1 MTRDAQFIQQLES
14 YLDEYEGPTTLPERV
29 REAVRAELP
38 KTKQAGRLRG
48 PARYLSMFST
58 RTAQVALGL
67 AAAALIVAVG
77 AFLYAGR
84 NVGTDDATPSPSA
97 QAEAS
102 ASVAAAEIC
111 EATAVNQR
119 GFGAGT
125 LDVVWCAY
133 GRGEPRSIAFTME
146 GSFAIA
152 QDSFFPGRGT
162 LWLRPE
168 AGGAITL
175 ALHEDQPVDDV
186 VADVTSR
193 EGYAATEASA
203 VTLGGRDAR
212 VLDISLEE
220 GAASGDVDPLIAD
233 DDQDWRLQEGTF
245 TRVWIVELGGDTLM
259 IAAGEDL
266 ADAVGD
272 ALSTI
277 EWGRS

>member
-1 MTRDAQFIQQLES
+1 MNRDARFIEQLER
-14 YLDEYEGPTTLPERV
+14 YLDDYEGVTTLPEHV
-29 REAVRAELP
+29 RDAVRAELP
-38 KTKQAGRLRG
+38 KTKQAGDLRA
-48 PARYLSMFST
+48 PARYLSMFTT

-77 AFLYAGR
+77 AFLYSGR
-84 NVGTDDATPSPSA
+84 NVGTDDATPSPSDA
-97 QAEAS
+97 TPT

-119 GFGAGT
+119 GLGAGT

-133 GRGEPRSIAFTME
+133 GLGEPRSIAFTME
-146 GSFAIA
+146 GSFGIG
-152 QDSFFPGRGT
+152 QDGWFPGRGT

-175 ALHEDQPVDDV
+175 ALYEDKPVDDV

-193 EGYAATEASA
+193 QGYAATEATA

-220 GAASGDVDPLIAD
+220 GAASGDVTPLIAD

-245 TRVWIVELGGDTLM
+245 TRVWVVELDGGALM

-272 ALSTI
+272 ALPTI
-277 EWGRS
+277 EWGS

>member
-14 YLDEYEGPTTLPERV
+14 YLDEYEGPTTLPEHV

-77 AFLYAGR
+77 AFLYSGR
-84 NVGTDDATPSPSA
+84 NVGTDDATPSPSDA
-97 QAEAS
+97 TPTAS
-102 ASVAAAEIC
+102 GAAAETC

-133 GRGEPRSIAFTME
+133 GPGDPRSIAFTME
-146 GSFAIA
+146 GSFAIG
-152 QDSFFPGRGT
+152 QDGFFPGGGT
-162 LWLRPE
+162 LWLRPA

-175 ALHEDQPVDDV
+175 ALHQDQSIDDV

-193 EGYAATEASA
+193 EGYAVTEATE

-220 GAASGDVDPLIAD
+220 GAASGDVAPLIAD

-245 TRVWIVELGGDTLM
+245 TRLWVVDVEGDTLM
-259 IAAGEDL
+259 IAAGADL
-266 ADAVGD
+266 ADDVGD
-272 ALSTI
+272 GLSTI
-277 EWGRS
+277 EWGS

>member
-14 YLDEYEGPTTLPERV
+14 YLDEYEGPTTLPQHV
-29 REAVRAELP
+29 RESVRVELP

-77 AFLYAGR
+77 AFLYSGR
-84 NVGTDDATPSPSA
+84 NVGTDDATPSPTIDTAPS
-97 QAEAS
+97 AS
-102 ASVAAAEIC
+102 AASADVC
-111 EATAVNQR
+111 EATTA
-119 GFGAGT
+119 GASGLGGRT
-125 LDVVWCAY
+125 LEVVWCAY
-133 GRGEPRSIAFTME
+133 GPGESRQVAFTLQAP
-146 GSFAIA
+146 GSWADFYV
-152 QDSFFPGRGT
+152 PGDRT
-162 LWLRPE
+162 LWMRPAE
-168 AGGAITL
+168 GGAITL
-175 ALHEDQPVDDV
+175 ALREGESVDDV
-186 VADVTSR
+186 AADVTSR
-193 EGYAATEASA
+193 DGYAATEASA
-203 VTLGGRDAR
+203 VSLGGREGV
-212 VLDISLEE
+212 VLDLSLEE

-245 TRVWIVELGGDTLM
+245 TRLWIIALDGDTLM

-277 EWGRS
+277 EWGS